1 MHGFRLIRLSIKG
14 ITYFYDDYCSLT
26 FCQMILTT
34 SMVFENQ
41 LIFTNFLIETKFQR
55 VIGVFL
61 YVLLSSLHNTV
72 TITITISVYR
82 ASRG

>member
-61 YVLLSSLHNTV
+61 YVLLSSLPNTV
-72 TITITISVYR
+72 TITITIPVYR

>member
-14 ITYFYDDYCSLT
+14 ITYFYYDYCLLT

-61 YVLLSSLHNTV
+61 YVLLSSLPNTV

>member
-26 FCQMILTT
+26 FCQMILT

-61 YVLLSSLHNTV
+61 YVLLSSLPNTV

>member
-1 MHGFRLIRLSIKG
+1 M
-14 ITYFYDDYCSLT
+14 YYDDYCSLT
-26 FCQMILTT
+26 FCQMIWTT

-41 LIFTNFLIETKFQR
+41 LIFTNFSRNKVH

-61 YVLLSSLHNTV
+61 YVLLSSLPNTV
-72 TITITISVYR
+72 TVTINISVYR